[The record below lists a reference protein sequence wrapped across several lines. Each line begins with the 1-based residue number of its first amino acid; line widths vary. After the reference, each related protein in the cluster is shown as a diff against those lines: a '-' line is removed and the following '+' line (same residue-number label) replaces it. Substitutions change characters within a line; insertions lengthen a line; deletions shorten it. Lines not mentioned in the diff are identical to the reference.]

1 MIRMFAIAFV
11 IFIGAIIA
19 APFIPYLAPDNSIYL
34 VQEDQFEQFHIL
46 AQGQKTLWVQWQ
58 SWFYIGLFTLCLCAL
73 ISALN
78 TLFVKWSDKELSKK
92 KSEAEEEKKRY
103 QELQQSYKLQCRKE
117 ADEALKET
125 RESVEKHYAKSERS
139 RLLANKELSHAEQ
152 INKRTNLSLDQER
165 RETRSKMAQR
175 DRLREK
181 RKNLAQLLESGV
193 FTYNDGSV
201 ITINELDK
209 IAKRFIEE
217 ITQQE
222 E

>member
-1 MIRMFAIAFV
+1 MTWMFVIAFI
-11 IFIGAIIA
+11 IFIGAIVT
-19 APFIPYLAPDNSIYL
+19 APFIPYLTPDNSIYL
-34 VQEDQFEQFHIL
+34 VQQDKSGQFHIL
-46 AQGQKTLWVQWQ
+46 AQGQETLWIQWQ
-58 SWFYIGLFTLCLCAL
+58 SWIYIGVFTLCLCAL
-73 ISALN
+73 ISLLN
-78 TLFVKWSDKELSKK
+78 TLFVKWSDKELNKRK
-92 KSEAEEEKKRY
+92 AEAQEEKKRY
-103 QELQQSYKLQCRKE
+103 QERQQNYKKQCRKE
-117 ADEALKET
+117 ANEALKET
-125 RESVEKHYAKSERS
+125 KRNVEEHYEISKKA
-139 RLLANKELSHAEQ
+139 RLLAKKELSHAEQ
-152 INKRTNLSLDQER
+152 IKKKTNLNVNRER

-217 ITQQE
+217 SAQE

>member
-1 MIRMFAIAFV
+1 MIRMFAIAV
-11 IFIGAIIA
+11 VVFIGAIIA
-19 APFIPYLAPDNSIYL
+19 APFLPYLAPDNSIYL
-34 VQEDQFEQFHIL
+34 VQQSQSGQWNIL
-46 AQGQKTLWVQWQ
+46 AQGQNTLWFQWQ
-58 SWFYIGLFTLCLCAL
+58 SWLYIGLFTLSTCAL
-73 ISALN
+73 ISLIN
-78 TLFVKWSDKELSKK
+78 SLFVEWSDKELSKK
-92 KSEAEEEKKRY
+92 KAEVEEEKKHY
-103 QELQQSYKLQCRKE
+103 QELQQSYKEQCRKE

-125 RESVEKHYAKSERS
+125 RESVNKLYEKSERAKF
-139 RLLANKELSHAEQ
+139 LANEKLSHAEQ
-152 INKRTNLSLDQER
+152 INKRTNLNVDQER

-209 IAKRFIEE
+209 IAKRYVEE
-217 ITQQE
+217 KVQQE

>member
-34 VQEDQFEQFHIL
+34 VQQDQSGQLHIL
-46 AQGQKTLWVQWQ
+46 AQGQKTLWIQWQ
-58 SWFYIGLFTLCLCAL
+58 SWLYIGVFTLCLCAL
-73 ISALN
+73 ISFLN
-78 TLFVKWSDKELSKK
+78 TLVVKWSDKELSKK
-92 KSEAEEEKKRY
+92 RTEAEEEKKRY
-103 QELQQSYKLQCRKE
+103 QELQQSYKKQCRKE
-117 ADEALKET
+117 ANEALKET
-125 RESVEKHYAKSERS
+125 KRNVEMHYEESKKTK
-139 RLLANKELSHAEQ
+139 LLANKKLSHAEQ
-152 INKRTNLSLDQER
+152 INKRTNLSFDRER

-193 FTYNDGSV
+193 FTYKDGSV

-209 IAKRFIEE
+209 IAKRFIDEKAQKEE
-217 ITQQE
+217 
-222 E
+222 